1 MQSSTGGRGRGG
13 GLGESLEPRSNTVTP
28 VSKKERK
35 QNKETS
41 SLNHLVLPTYK
52 EEHRE

>member
-35 QNKETS
+35 KENKTKKQA
-41 SLNHLVLPTYK
+41 V
-52 EEHRE
+52 